1 MKPRYRTLAPA
12 ILLAAALVSDRPCRA
27 TPWEVEMEAQRRL
40 EQPVPLDP
48 LRDVGVRV
56 FGPGQEARTTD
67 SPSDRL
73 PWNGLGQTADAP
85 GPTVSGKETTLQVPH
100 YALLDLSAFDFRCS
114 ALVGGTEVDTA
125 PAGLLYASWLRATG
139 KTVTD
144 GADSAIAGGA
154 DLRKVTVRRPAAG
167 FVPFVVQTTAAP
179 TVATNE
185 VFRFALRSGQRT
197 SSISFRR
204 VVLSGS
210 DFWSYGIDRGTFIWP
225 WKADPLHD
233 LAAASIDPQGSKLN
247 FKVTVAAS
255 IPSPLPARVGRPRY
269 TFLLTNAVRI
279 EILWDGSQWIGI
291 ASRAGQEIRRAPV
304 TRQGKTLSAAF
315 SRSELSLPS
324 PFSWLA
330 ASSAQVGPPGA
341 VLGLAFDFAPNS
353 GFIQQP

>member
-1 MKPRYRTLAPA
+1 MGNAVTRNGKCDLDGRQ
-12 ILLAAALVSDRPCRA
+12 SH
-27 TPWEVEMEAQRRL
+27 WF
-40 EQPVPLDP
+40 EQPVPFDP
-48 LRDVGVRV
+48 LRDIGVRV

-85 GPTVSGKETTLQVPH
+85 GPTVSGNVTTLQVPH

-114 ALVGGTEVDTA
+114 ALVGGIEIDAA
-125 PAGLLYASWLRATG
+125 PAGLYASWLRATG

-144 GADSAIAGGA
+144 GADTTIAAGA
-154 DLRKVTVRRPAAG
+154 DLRKVTVRKPVAG
-167 FVPFVVQTTAAP
+167 FIPFVVQTTAAP
-179 TVATNE
+179 TVTTNE
-185 VFRFALRSGQRT
+185 VFRFALRSGART
-197 SSISFRR
+197 SSITFRR
-204 VVLSGS
+204 AVISGS
-210 DFWSYGIDRGTFIWP
+210 DFWNYGVDRGDFVWP
-225 WKADPLHD
+225 WKSDPLHD
-233 LAAASIDPQGSKLN
+233 LAAASIEPQGSKLN

-255 IPSPLPARVGRPRY
+255 IPTTLPARVGRPLF
-269 TFLLTNAVRI
+269 TFLLSNAVRI

-304 TRQGKTLSAAF
+304 TRQGKTLSVAF
-315 SRSELSLPS
+315 SRSELPLPS

-330 ASSAQVGPPGA
+330 ASSAEVGPPGA